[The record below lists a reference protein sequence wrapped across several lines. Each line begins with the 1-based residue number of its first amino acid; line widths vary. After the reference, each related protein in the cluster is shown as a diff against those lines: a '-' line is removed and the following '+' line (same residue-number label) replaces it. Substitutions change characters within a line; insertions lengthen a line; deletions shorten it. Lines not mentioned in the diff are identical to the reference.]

1 MNYTNYEKNLEKVK
15 KVSYQLLSKSLPT
28 KTIDNV
34 RDYLDALDAKLASH
48 QRKADKVIK
57 YLNIAEK
64 GASYTG
70 ISNWAGNHSE
80 FAGIDTAETLARL
93 TQYSSSRDVINK
105 AKKAHK
111 LLEIARQKIA
121 EARKNFIYLN
131 AIQKQQQQDFIDLQ
145 HPMNAVDYE
154 GFDQEYSEG
163 TYEAVDL
170 ELEEEKAQA
179 KRNRR
184 LSGGWETVKAEK
196 LNSKITSK
204 AWTQKGLKKDL
215 IDALNDENDYKS
227 QAKEIEKISKEEWID
242 FTDIAK
248 EVASNH
254 KSSSI
259 LLKYAKVTQKPF
271 QYLDGKVNTFNSEID
286 NIKSLIEEVQQQ
298 LDYKA
303 YQWLLEKVTKLEP
316 EKVEKDLKGALKKAN
331 KIEEKINNTHS
342 YVKVVGKLANKIVY
356 NLERK
361 SEWKALNQNPYGYKA
376 EALVFENELEDKVK
390 NEKVEEKPK
399 TGWLSGWF

>member
-184 LSGGWETVKAEK
+184 LSGG
-196 LNSKITSK
+196 
-204 AWTQKGLKKDL
+204 
-215 IDALNDENDYKS
+215 
-227 QAKEIEKISKEEWID
+227 
-242 FTDIAK
+242 
-248 EVASNH
+248 
-254 KSSSI
+254 
-259 LLKYAKVTQKPF
+259 
-271 QYLDGKVNTFNSEID
+271 
-286 NIKSLIEEVQQQ
+286 
-298 LDYKA
+298 
-303 YQWLLEKVTKLEP
+303 
-316 EKVEKDLKGALKKAN
+316 
-331 KIEEKINNTHS
+331 
-342 YVKVVGKLANKIVY
+342 
-356 NLERK
+356 
-361 SEWKALNQNPYGYKA
+361 
-376 EALVFENELEDKVK
+376 
-390 NEKVEEKPK
+390 
-399 TGWLSGWF
+399 